1 MEKLNKL
8 AVQLLEEAMANAK
21 EYHPDEPGL
30 HWGWLK
36 PGDEFELGTVGS
48 LHGSVFLFI
57 DQVVDICRA
66 CKMPFYLVTCPDL
79 DGRAT
84 AAIRIIKS

>member
-21 EYHPDEPGL
+21 ENHPDVPYM
-30 HWGWLK
+30 HWGWLI
-36 PGDEFELGTVGS
+36 PEDEFSLGTVGS

-66 CKMPFYLVTCPDL
+66 CKQSFYLVTCPDL
-79 DGRAT
+79 DGHVT

>member
-8 AVQLLEEAMANAK
+8 AVELLEEAMAKTK
-21 EYHPDEPGL
+21 ENHPDDLGI

-36 PGDEFELGTVGS
+36 PGDDFYLGTVGT
-48 LHGSVFLFI
+48 LHGNVFLYL

-66 CKMPFYLVTCPDL
+66 CGLRFYSITCPDL
-79 DGRAT
+79 DGHVT
-84 AAIRIIKS
+84 AAVKIIK